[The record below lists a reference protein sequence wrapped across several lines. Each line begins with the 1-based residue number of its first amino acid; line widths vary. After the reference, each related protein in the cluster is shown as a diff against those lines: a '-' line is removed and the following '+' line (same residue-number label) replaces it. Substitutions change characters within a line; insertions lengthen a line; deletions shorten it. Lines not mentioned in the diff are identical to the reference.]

1 MDISVS
7 SAPAYATRRDAGAQ
21 ALQDIMTAIPTQA
34 GILADLAVANL
45 DVPGAQEAAR
55 RLKMTLPAEMQQAD
69 AGSVPQ
75 AMMDQVMQAS
85 EQTIQQ
91 QAAAIEK
98 LTAQLTQVQQQLDSN
113 LLIAGVTQQQKST
126 TDLAKEAMRQSGADR
141 RQEIELSNKSQS
153 DNKKI
158 MSDAQLQNQKIAAEA
173 QSTSNKILADALA
186 QKSKLNAQSKQAPT
200 SLTISK
206 TEVAPVTPASKP
218 SFDLTLG
225 GSLPGNESTGNT
237 FK

>member
-1 MDISVS
+1 
-7 SAPAYATRRDAGAQ
+7 
-21 ALQDIMTAIPTQA
+21 
-34 GILADLAVANL
+34 
-45 DVPGAQEAAR
+45 
-55 RLKMTLPAEMQQAD
+55 
-69 AGSVPQ
+69 
-75 AMMDQVMQAS
+75 
-85 EQTIQQ
+85 
-91 QAAAIEK
+91 
-98 LTAQLTQVQQQLDSN
+98 
-113 LLIAGVTQQQKST
+113 